1 MPRLPAFCELEL
13 GRLAYNVRVVDRAHG
28 GGAMS
33 TFQELGYNKLFV
45 ALDGSSQQDKVLDR
59 AIVTAANDGAESTL
73 VMLSIQRHLR

>member
-1 MPRLPAFCELEL
+1 
-13 GRLAYNVRVVDRAHG
+13 
-28 GGAMS
+28 MS